1 MSFYETRISLM
12 QKVLWIIIFLSYQCS
27 STGEDCLKSGNNSKC
42 CADFFMKEGKCT
54 PCPNGNFGP
63 NCDFTCPYPSYGRRC
78 MEGNCDCPKDLCSP
92 ETGCV
97 YQPIT
102 QNYFA
107 DISFEKSTSA
117 EENNL
122 IITEQKNKYSGDK
135 FDSKK
140 SESSST
146 VVVVISV
153 FCTLIIISL
162 VIVMVLQMKGKL
174 LSHNQIFLSKRRSR
188 VISQRHVDTYCEIDE
203 KNMKNTECNKSD
215 EVEIYESIDH
225 SNKNEI
231 KYTELPK
238 RKGVSNEERKLMSTI
253 LMTKIF
259 DDDDDDDDDINNA
272 IQHDVKSGEKQV
284 NMTEPEIQIRK
295 DKVGLDTFSKRKGKT
310 SSNISGY
317 IDMEKKDPK
326 DYVSMN
332 AENKGL

>member
-1 MSFYETRISLM
+1 MMSFYETRISLM

-140 SESSST
+140 
-146 VVVVISV
+146 
-153 FCTLIIISL
+153 
-162 VIVMVLQMKGKL
+162 K
-174 LSHNQIFLSKRRSR
+174 
-188 VISQRHVDTYCEIDE
+188 
-203 KNMKNTECNKSD
+203 
-215 EVEIYESIDH
+215 
-225 SNKNEI
+225 
-231 KYTELPK
+231 LPK

>member
-1 MSFYETRISLM
+1 MSNKICKYLHFNIS
-12 QKVLWIIIFLSYQCS
+12 
-27 STGEDCLKSGNNSKC
+27 E
-42 CADFFMKEGKCT
+42 
-54 PCPNGNFGP
+54 
-63 NCDFTCPYPSYGRRC
+63 
-78 MEGNCDCPKDLCSP
+78 
-92 ETGCV
+92 
-97 YQPIT
+97 PIT

-117 EENNL
+117 EENDL

-203 KNMKNTECNKSD
+203 KNMEITESNKFD

-253 LMTKIF
+253 LMTKIL
-259 DDDDDDDDDINNA
+259 DDDDDDDINNA

-332 AENKGL
+332 ALNKGL